1 MSLLEK
7 YKCSTEPAF
16 PKNYIDRPR
25 YETMLLGLLPFA
37 DQELY
42 FDSLSAS
49 SAMILVGA
57 QGNGKRTLEA
67 AFARNFGGKLSAFL
81 KFPFDEFA
89 RSGEKELCKEIK
101 AFFSKFSTE
110 IKEDVENPGEPPL
123 KEAEI
128 TNEQATEEESSQDID
143 PSEQQTE
150 TEAEINDDD
159 GEIDESDAYLIS
171 LGDITAAAKFPSAA
185 RLLAECIN
193 AVIKNGKCLCLL
205 TGVFDGTVREVP
217 ACIGKAV
224 RICRVDPPSRDERLK
239 FFDAAIHPLLGYIN
253 DTTGIDFMA
262 DYSEGFSFTDLEEL
276 MKDLHIFLK
285 AKFIVDAAESA
296 GTEIDEVEMSD
307 IGIDKV
313 ELVKDDFIYLAD
325 TYKPEKPQS
334 AAVDMSGISELI
346 AALSAKNEEE
356 EKPGPVSPFALIDD
370 DDDPDLM

>member
-1 MSLLEK
+1 M
-7 YKCSTEPAF
+7 KCRQIS
-16 PKNYIDRPR
+16 
-25 YETMLLGLLPFA
+25 
-37 DQELY
+37 
-42 FDSLSAS
+42 
-49 SAMILVGA
+49 
-57 QGNGKRTLEA
+57 
-67 AFARNFGGKLSAFL
+67 
-81 KFPFDEFA
+81 
-89 RSGEKELCKEIK
+89 
-101 AFFSKFSTE
+101 FS
-110 IKEDVENPGEPPL
+110 PP
-123 KEAEI
+123 
-128 TNEQATEEESSQDID
+128 DI
-143 PSEQQTE
+143 
-150 TEAEINDDD
+150 TEAEINDAD
-159 GEIDESDAYLIS
+159 GGIDESDAYLIS